1 MDLRRGKGFQMR
13 FTSEDRIVIGL
24 VFSLTCVFVMFSF
37 VLFEEEINGARRD
50 SYTVTQ
56 NGTTYTGK
64 ILQGHSTLSVT
75 DKDNNT
81 VILDAAYG
89 PISIRTSNLD
99 N

>member
-1 MDLRRGKGFQMR
+1 MCAL
-13 FTSEDRIVIGL
+13 
-24 VFSLTCVFVMFSF
+24 VMFTF
-37 VLFEEEINGARRD
+37 VIMTFEEKINGARRD

-64 ILQGHSTLSVT
+64 ILQGHSTVSVT

-81 VILDAAYG
+81 VVLDAAYG

-99 N
+99 NSK